1 MKNKQNKKRELQLL
15 GMALFQSRKLSFSF
29 FDNFYYSR
37 ADCLFQEL
45 QSEKE
50 KCTMYNNALFVTSL
64 VTLRSFCHA

>member
-29 FDNFYYSR
+29 FDNFYYSP
-37 ADCLFQEL
+37 ADSQFQEL

-50 KCTMYNNALFVTSL
+50 KYTVNNNVLFGTNFVP
-64 VTLRSFCHA
+64 LRSLPC

>member
-1 MKNKQNKKRELQLL
+1 MKNKQNKKRELSLRGL
-15 GMALFQSRKLSFSF
+15 ALSLFRKLSFSF

-50 KCTMYNNALFVTSL
+50 KYTVNNNVLFGTNFVP
-64 VTLRSFCHA
+64 LRSLPC